1 MFNRNKF
8 LTGYRRFGS
17 SLELSGADL
26 TLSGSDRLE
35 YNRLTCVANSP
46 LPRYDGPEPQYAET
60 KSSILR
66 RRNSK
71 AKLNNSYNGKLS
83 DVRSTY

>member
-1 MFNRNKF
+1 M
-8 LTGYRRFGS
+8 LTR
-17 SLELSGADL
+17 
-26 TLSGSDRLE
+26 
-35 YNRLTCVANSP
+35 

-83 DVRSTY
+83 DVRSS